1 MHLFEDVGKECP
13 SLLKGMFVFCI
24 HDRLD
29 GSLFLAR
36 DRFGEKPLFYH
47 HSGDVFV
54 FSSEIRSLL
63 ECELV
68 PRRLDREALAYYLRV
83 GIVPAPL
90 TLFKDVRILPP
101 GHFLYW
107 HRGKTTVTSY
117 YSVDYSPDPYLD
129 REERAVE
136 AVREALSRAVRR
148 QAMSEVPL
156 GAFLSGGIDSSA
168 VVAMLQSVSSRPAK
182 TFTVRFEEAS
192 YDESHI
198 ARQVANHLGTDHKEF
213 LIPNL
218 AFQEEDLWRIVD
230 HVGVPFFDS
239 SAIPTYIL
247 SRCIRQEVTVAL
259 SGDGGDELFA
269 GYPVFQWCLS
279 IQKVKKAPE
288 FLRSSAGSIVRR
300 LTSPRLPATAFLRR
314 LRRGLDASTAPDEVL
329 PVTVHALF
337 DDSELPEI
345 LTDHSVLESAGKNL
359 PLLTLL
365 PPEAAE
371 WTPLR
376 RLMYYRL
383 KNNLSEDML
392 TKVDRMS
399 MACSLEVRSPMLDVD
414 LAELSMRLPDK
425 HLIHKGTGKSV
436 LRKAV
441 RTMLPDSVFS
451 HPKTGFDIPLH
462 AFRNDTY
469 VRIARHLL
477 LHDSSGMMDLFSKKV
492 VEGLLDQGLNQ
503 NIDAIDFSVYRAT
516 HRLWS
521 LMQLAAWAQH
531 FKVRV

>member
-1 MHLFEDVGKECP
+1 
-13 SLLKGMFVFCI
+13 MFVFCI

-425 HLIHKGTGKSV
+425 HLIHKGIGKSV